1 MDRILVW
8 NEIKIFDIERAKFE
22 ITLKILISYKIV
34 VFRIFEKSIQTIQIL
49 HIDTYI
55 YTYIYRQLFTKI
67 FNTYVEILS
76 IV

>member
-34 VFRIFEKSIQTIQIL
+34 AFRIFEKSIQTIQIL

>member
-34 VFRIFEKSIQTIQIL
+34 AFRIFEKSIQTIQIL
-49 HIDTYI
+49 HIDICVYI
-55 YTYIYRQLFTKI
+55 YVVNYLQKYLTLT
-67 FNTYVEILS
+67 
-76 IV
+76 

>member
-34 VFRIFEKSIQTIQIL
+34 AFRIFEKSIQTIQIL

-55 YTYIYRQLFTKI
+55 YIYVYIS
-67 FNTYVEILS
+67 S
-76 IV
+76 IIYKNI

>member
-34 VFRIFEKSIQTIQIL
+34 AFRIFEKSIQTIQIL

-55 YTYIYRQLFTKI
+55 YIYIVNYFQKYLTP
-67 FNTYVEILS
+67 T
-76 IV
+76 